1 MTWLSQ
7 QYDGLVTRFLLAE
20 HGGSPLDWVQARRSG
35 RWQPVSGRVLRS
47 TATPA
52 TEAQWVLAGVLD
64 ASPGALLHGPSALG
78 WLDLSGYSF
87 RDLKVVRQ
95 NGFTGRGATIAHV
108 HRLRNLRPHDVIVVR
123 GVPTETA
130 LRAIWSEAARYSAE
144 RRRAL
149 GIERIGNLLDQA
161 HRKGLVTW
169 AALHDSLDDLQR
181 RGRAGT
187 VIMRALAADRPPGS
201 SPTESRLER
210 RFEEVV
216 EQANLAPFRRQIWV
230 GGHEPLGRADFR
242 DHHLPLAVEVNSLAF
257 HTTPSD
263 RAADERRYRA
273 MVAAG
278 FTVGVVWEADLWQH
292 PGNAVATVHG
302 VRRAAT
308 RGHRV
313 VMHSPSC
320 PWRDPYAGAVA

>member
-7 QYDGLVTRFLLAE
+7 QYDGVVARFLLTE
-20 HGGSPLDWVQARRSG
+20 HGGTFRDWDRARRSG
-35 RWQPVSGRVLRS
+35 RWEPVSGRVLRS
-47 TATPA
+47 TATPP

-78 WLDLSGYSF
+78 WLALRGYGL
-87 RDLKVVRQ
+87 RDLQVVRQ
-95 NGFTGRGATIAHV
+95 HGFTGRGATIAHV
-108 HRLRNLRPHDVIVVR
+108 HRLRWLRPHDVIVVR

-130 LRAIWSEAARYSAE
+130 LRAIWSEAARYSSE

-161 HRKGLVTW
+161 HRQGLVTW
-169 AALHDSLDDLQR
+169 AALHESLDDLQR

-187 VIMRALAADRPPGS
+187 VIMRALAAERPPGT

-210 RFEEVV
+210 RFEEVLAR
-216 EQANLAPFRRQIWV
+216 ANVRPFRRQIWV
-230 GGHEPLGRADFR
+230 GGHEPIGRADFR
-242 DHHLPLAVEVNSLAF
+242 DDELPLAIEVNSLAF

-263 RAADERRYRA
+263 QSADERRYRA

-278 FTVGVVWEADLWQH
+278 FTVGVIWEDDLWQR
-292 PGNAVATVHG
+292 PAGTISTVHEA
-302 VRRAAT
+302 RRAAS
-308 RGHRV
+308 RGLRQV
-313 VMHSPSC
+313 IHSPSC
-320 PWRDPYAGAVA
+320 PWRHPYGGAVG